1 MPPIPGVPGPTGAD
15 QTDLNPPRTREVD
28 VIIPPA
34 EIRKIADKTAEYVA
48 KNGSAFE
55 QIVAQSESNN
65 PKFSFMKPNDPYR
78 AYFEQK
84 VIEFA
89 KGLNQPEKE
98 EPKPEP
104 VAPQITQKKDIK
116 KEIRV
121 EVRPP
126 PADRFT
132 VEPPTSLTVLDM
144 DVIKLTAQF
153 VAKNGQKFLIALTE
167 REKQNPQFDFLKPTH
182 QLFSFFTNLV
192 DAYSKCA
199 NPTKVDVIKLQQFAN
214 DKMAI
219 LNAAGDRFTFE
230 SQQTQTKKKKE
241 DVEEEER
248 AQMAQI
254 DWNEFVVV
262 ETIDLF
268 DDEELPNASNFARP
282 DAQPLAA
289 QSGPV
294 SRPVSEQISTGAGP
308 NQYMPGMQAGPGS
321 ELSGRKAV
329 QADNTFQKC
338 PVCGRNIPVSEFNE
352 HLRIEMLDP
361 NYRNVKAD
369 AEARAQNITTV
380 SGDDIAKNLKAFARH
395 KPDVFGHSDEQQRF
409 QEQQA
414 GKVIWDG
421 QSGTMTRTTANM
433 AMIAQQQKR
442 NYDDQFKPIQDLGLN
457 PKNPQTKTAPGQVA
471 GPFLPGDRRPDI
483 GGMEGTKKVRTDLFA
498 EEMWLIMNP
507 NDVTVKVQV
516 PNIGNISSK
525 VLTLQFGPKTSIGA
539 VKQALSGQ
547 LGGLPAGDLKLTT
560 KDQRVLSDGNSLAY
574 YNIADGSVFELGI
587 N

>member
-1 MPPIPGVPGPTGAD
+1 M
-15 QTDLNPPRTREVD
+15 
-28 VIIPPA
+28 
-34 EIRKIADKTAEYVA
+34 
-48 KNGSAFE
+48 
-55 QIVAQSESNN
+55 
-65 PKFSFMKPNDPYR
+65 
-78 AYFEQK
+78 
-84 VIEFA
+84 
-89 KGLNQPEKE
+89 
-98 EPKPEP
+98 
-104 VAPQITQKKDIK
+104 
-116 KEIRV
+116 

-199 NPTKVDVIKLQQFAN
+199 NPTKVDVLKLQRFAN
-214 DKMAI
+214 DKMEI

-248 AQMAQI
+248 VQMAQI

-268 DDEELPNASNFARP
+268 DDEELPAASNFARP

-294 SRPVSEQISTGAGP
+294 SRPVSEQINVINGP
-308 NQYMPGMQAGPGS
+308 NQYMPGMNQGGPGGD
-321 ELSGRKAV
+321 LSGRKPV
-329 QADNTFQKC
+329 QVDNTFQKC

-395 KPDVFGHSDEQQRF
+395 KPDVFGPSNEQHQG
-409 QEQQA
+409 
-414 GKVIWDG
+414 GKVI
-421 QSGTMTRTTANM
+421 
-433 AMIAQQQKR
+433 
-442 NYDDQFKPIQDLGLN
+442 
-457 PKNPQTKTAPGQVA
+457 
-471 GPFLPGDRRPDI
+471 
-483 GGMEGTKKVRTDLFA
+483 
-498 EEMWLIMNP
+498 
-507 NDVTVKVQV
+507 
-516 PNIGNISSK
+516 
-525 VLTLQFGPKTSIGA
+525 
-539 VKQALSGQ
+539 
-547 LGGLPAGDLKLTT
+547 
-560 KDQRVLSDGNSLAY
+560 
-574 YNIADGSVFELGI
+574 
-587 N
+587 